1 MNIHVQAPRPG
12 AKPRSAFEI
21 ALYRQCRAWHGYLS
35 AFAFIALMFFSATG
49 ILLNHPDWIARD
61 SVVPQ
66 EQPVQLEA
74 ADVAAALKSA
84 DPGQALARIVQQET
98 PLRGT
103 FASADID
110 ASQALLRFE
119 GVTGNSD
126 VGIALKSGAAQIA
139 VTPSDAV
146 TIIDDLHRGKNAGPV
161 WKALIDITGALLLAL
176 SVLGYVLFFSLRF
189 RLRTSLILT
198 GASLALIVG
207 VFVLSV
213 P

>member
-1 MNIHVQAPRPG
+1 MNIHIQAPRPT

-61 SVVPQ
+61 AGDQ
-66 EQPVQLEA
+66 LEQSVQLA
-74 ADVAAALKSA
+74 ADDVAAALKSVN
-84 DPGQALARIVQQET
+84 PGQALAQIVQQKAS
-98 PLRGT
+98 PRGAFT
-103 FASADID
+103 SADID

-119 GVTGNSD
+119 GIKGNSD
-126 VGIALKSGAAQIA
+126 VSIDLKSATAKIA

-146 TIIDDLHRGKNAGPV
+146 TILDDLHRGKNAGSV
-161 WKALIDITGALLLAL
+161 WKTLIDITGGMLLAL
-176 SVLGYVLFFSLRF
+176 SVLGYILFFSLRF
-189 RLRTSLILT
+189 RLRTSLVLT
-198 GASLALIVG
+198 GLSLALLVG
-207 VFVLSV
+207 IFVLSV